1 MPVDEPDGRQQAEPA
16 EKKSPAAEE
25 SQKRPGTLK
34 ITSDGEDS
42 LQTESI
48 SGVTDSSTMNGISP
62 LQQDLTTTVET
73 EEEIISFVNA
83 RVNADFKKIRGK
95 VLFRSDLPRNTVGKL
110 LRRDMREWAE
120 KEATKLY

>member
-1 MPVDEPDGRQQAEPA
+1 MILKSHQNRIKLVTRPVLNN
-16 EKKSPAAEE
+16 S
-25 SQKRPGTLK
+25 
-34 ITSDGEDS
+34 
-42 LQTESI
+42 SI
-48 SGVTDSSTMNGISP
+48 DATRKV
-62 LQQDLTTTVET
+62 T

>member
-1 MPVDEPDGRQQAEPA
+1 MILKSHQNRIELVTRPVLNNSSKDA
-16 EKKSPAAEE
+16 
-25 SQKRPGTLK
+25 
-34 ITSDGEDS
+34 TSK
-42 LQTESI
+42 
-48 SGVTDSSTMNGISP
+48 V
-62 LQQDLTTTVET
+62 T

>member
-1 MPVDEPDGRQQAEPA
+1 MIAKSQQNRIELVTRPVLNSSSKD
-16 EKKSPAAEE
+16 AA
-25 SQKRPGTLK
+25 SK
-34 ITSDGEDS
+34 
-42 LQTESI
+42 
-48 SGVTDSSTMNGISP
+48 V
-62 LQQDLTTTVET
+62 T
-73 EEEIISFVNA
+73 EEEIISYVNA

>member
-1 MPVDEPDGRQQAEPA
+1 MLNNR
-16 EKKSPAAEE
+16 
-25 SQKRPGTLK
+25 
-34 ITSDGEDS
+34 
-42 LQTESI
+42 SI
-48 SGVTDSSTMNGISP
+48 DATRKV
-62 LQQDLTTTVET
+62 T